1 MSLFYQAAYRL
12 GITPWED
19 ASATHGHLI
28 ASLLEREESGRQ
40 PPFGPLLDLGCGSGY
55 WAVWLARRGWN
66 VVGIDN
72 VPKAVRRARKRA
84 QAAGV
89 DIRFIGGDV
98 TALSVAGVGSGFQF
112 LLDLGCFHGLNDG
125 QRAAMGREVSMV
137 AAPGATLLEL
147 TWKPAR
153 RGPLPRG
160 ASPLDLE
167 NAFRGWQIVAN
178 DPLDP
183 AALPPFLRQADPRC
197 YRLRNGG

>member
-1 MSLFYQAAYRL
+1 
-12 GITPWED
+12 
-19 ASATHGHLI
+19 
-28 ASLLEREESGRQ
+28 
-40 PPFGPLLDLGCGSGY
+40 
-55 WAVWLARRGWN
+55 
-66 VVGIDN
+66 
-72 VPKAVRRARKRA
+72 
-84 QAAGV
+84 
-89 DIRFIGGDV
+89 
-98 TALSVAGVGSGFQF
+98 
-112 LLDLGCFHGLNDG
+112 
-125 QRAAMGREVSMV
+125 MV